1 MTSYSSHSRTQ
12 NRLNAINFLFIASAI
27 ISIFGALGIA
37 KGATL
42 HKLNFYHLKYNAELD
57 IAIHAITPDGG
68 TQRAEEIIG
77 KIRQQPVAGLNV
89 LGPLEMMVMRAAGAG
104 NAREL
109 CRKDIADVDQA
120 LEAVRAYHAS
130 EISFPKMKAELLTAH
145 GRFISNSNAFEPLV
159 ENTVRLVIIT
169 MMVLLAIK
177 GAAIAI
183 LGIVLSRQISGNFS
197 LLSEATRQSQKSEER
212 LNMALEGSTDGIW
225 EWDLVSGAVKASH
238 YFFESIGIDDPG
250 SSDLGAWL
258 GAHGHPDD
266 LPAVQA
272 SWLAHLKTGA
282 VHDVNCRIRDNQGA
296 WQWVR
301 IRGHVRKDEDG
312 NPVQALG
319 TLSNVNA
326 FIEAQIQA
334 ELANR
339 SQSEFLATM
348 SHEIRTPM
356 NGVLGMLNI
365 MLQGDLKAAEHDKA
379 IVARDSA
386 ESLLTILNDILDYSR
401 LDAGQIELE
410 KLPFSPERVGAAV
423 VELLTSKAEEKGLRL
438 SYEAAEEL
446 PPWVELDPTRVR
458 QVLINLVSNAI
469 KFTKEGNVDLRASY
483 RKGSDNHGL
492 IRFEIHDTG
501 IGIAEEA
508 QGRLFNRFSQVDS
521 SMTRRFGGTGLGLA
535 ISKQLVER
543 MGGEIGFE
551 STHGAGSL
559 FWLTL
564 PVVVAMQPPAK
575 VKERTTDGRSIG
587 KLRVLAAEDQ
597 TVNQQ
602 ILRAFLTSD
611 GHDVVLVE
619 DGAQALAAVQQSEFD
634 VVLMDIQMPNMD
646 GFEATQAIRA
656 LGEPLNAIPIVALT
670 ANAMAGDEER
680 CLANGMDGYVSKPFN
695 ADTLKRA
702 MAAAIIQSLKAEPS
716 VGETAHAA
724 QI

>member
-1 MTSYSSHSRTQ
+1 MMSYSSHSRTQ
-12 NRLNAINFLFIASAI
+12 NRLNAINFLFIASAV
-27 ISIFGALGIA
+27 ISVIGAWEIA

-42 HKLNFYHLKYNAELD
+42 NRLNFLHLKNITRLAEATDTFTVDSDPKVL
-57 IAIHAITPDGG
+57 
-68 TQRAEEIIG
+68 EEIILD
-77 KIRQQPVAGLNV
+77 IRQQPVACLKMI
-89 LGPLEMMVMRAAGAG
+89 GPAEKLAMRAAGTFRAY
-104 NAREL
+104 EL
-109 CRKDIADVDQA
+109 CHKDIADVDRVLA
-120 LEAVRAYHAS
+120 KLAAYEHGA
-130 EISFPKMKAELLTAH
+130 ISHPQLTSAFATA
-145 GRFISNSNAFEPLV
+145 REDFTSNSNEFEPLV
-159 ENTVRLVIIT
+159 DKTVRLVLISVIALIA
-169 MMVLLAIK
+169 VK
-177 GAAIAI
+177 GVAIAFF
-183 LGIVLSRQISGNFS
+183 GWVLSRRISENFS
-197 LLSEATRQSQKSEER
+197 LLDEATRKSQKSEER

-225 EWDLVSGAVKASH
+225 EWDLVTGAVKASH
-238 YFFESIGIDDPG
+238 YFFESIGIEDPG

-272 SWLAHLKTGA
+272 SWLAHLNHGA
-282 VHDVNCRIRDNQGA
+282 IHDVNCRIRNNQGA
-296 WQWVR
+296 WQWIR
-301 IRGHVRKDEDG
+301 IRGHVREDEAG
-312 NPVQALG
+312 NPVRALG

-326 FIEAQIQA
+326 LVEAQIQA

-365 MLQGDLKAAEHDKA
+365 MLQGDINAAERDKA

-401 LDAGQIELE
+401 LDAGQVELE
-410 KLPFSPERVGAAV
+410 KLPFNPERVGAAV
-423 VELLTSKAEEKGLRL
+423 IELLNSKAEEKGLRL
-438 SYEAAEEL
+438 SYEAAENL

-469 KFTKEGNVDLRASY
+469 KFTQEGNVDLRTSY

-492 IRFEIHDTG
+492 IRFEIKDTG

-521 SMTRRFGGTGLGLA
+521 SMTRRFGGAGLGLA

-559 FWLTL
+559 FWFTL
-564 PVVVAMQPPAK
+564 PVVVAMQPPAEA
-575 VKERTTDGRSIG
+575 KEHTTDDRSIG

-597 TVNQQ
+597 PVNQQ
-602 ILRAFLTSD
+602 VLRAFLTSD

-619 DGAQALAAVQQSEFD
+619 DGAKALAAVQQSEFD

-646 GFEATQAIRA
+646 GFEATRAIRA
-656 LGEPLNAIPIVALT
+656 LGDPLSTIPIVALT

-680 CLANGMDGYVSKPFN
+680 CLKNGMDGYVSKPFN
-695 ADTLKRA
+695 ADTLNRA
-702 MAAAIIQSLKAEPS
+702 MAAAIIHALNAEPS
-716 VGETAHAA
+716 LGEAPHAA
-724 QI
+724 QV